1 MAIFHLSFSMLK
13 RSAGKSSC
21 YLAAYNARERIEDVR
36 TGDVYDYS
44 YRSDLFHHCILAP
57 KHTPFNIVENSAVL
71 WNEIEKVEKR
81 KDAQLS
87 RYFDIAIPVEL
98 DNDAKIALVKNY
110 CKRNFVSKGMIAD
123 ISFHDLDGHNPH
135 AHVMLTLREI
145 TPKGFGNK
153 NRSWNEHDLMDEW
166 RTSWSRMS
174 NRALE
179 RTGSANRMDHRSLA
193 AQREEA
199 IALAKAAQEAGRED
213 IANEYLAKAIELAR
227 PALTRID
234 RKSWHTK
241 RAKTLRAAEQVQ
253 AAQTKQAA
261 NDFRQLFNS
270 DVGHLITVN
279 LNTFRIERLKAKP
292 APQPPVQ
299 RSQES
304 AHLPELVV
312 TERKR
317 RFKPVKAKQRDMSLY
332 YGVASKTEKPKLL
345 RRKRKIN
352 LHKLYDFIK
361 IFMSVLVK
369 RPVQKA
375 EKPIGSTA
383 PKPTMPTV
391 ADPLQDAKILTD
403 ISLDEIMIDPVT
415 KLKITRR
422 QWESMGTTSKSADV
436 SVPPDANYNH
446 KPEKKQKP
454 DKTSE
459 AIAFPPL
466 PKEKKVSTKSKG
478 FTLPKLR
485 FGSSKG
491 KDE

>member
-1 MAIFHLSFSMLK
+1 MAIFHLSFNMLK

-57 KHTPFNIVENSAVL
+57 EYTPFNIIENSAVL
-71 WNEIEKVEKR
+71 WNEIEKIEKR

-166 RTSWSRMS
+166 RASWSRMS

-179 RTGSANRMDHRSLA
+179 RVGSRSRMDHRSLA

-199 IALAKAAQEAGRED
+199 IALAKAAQETGRED
-213 IANEYLAKAIELAR
+213 IANEQLAKAIELDR
-227 PALTRID
+227 PALTRIG

-241 RAKTLRAAEQVQ
+241 RAKALRAAEQVQ
-253 AAQTKQAA
+253 AAQAKHAA

-270 DVGHLITVN
+270 DVSHLITVN
-279 LNTFRIERLKAKP
+279 INTFRIERLKAKP
-292 APQPPVQ
+292 VPQQPT
-299 RSQES
+299 
-304 AHLPELVV
+304 LVV
-312 TERKR
+312 PERKR
-317 RFKPVKAKQRDMSLY
+317 RFKPVEAKQKDMSLY
-332 YGVASKTEKPKLL
+332 YGVTSKTEKPVLL
-345 RRKRKIN
+345 RRKRKIK
-352 LHKLYDFIK
+352 LHKLYDFVK
-361 IFMSVLVK
+361 SFMSVLVK
-369 RPVQKA
+369 HPVQEV
-375 EKPIGSTA
+375 EKPCGRAT
-383 PKPTMPTV
+383 PKPTESIV
-391 ADPLQDAKILTD
+391 ADPL
-403 ISLDEIMIDPVT
+403 DEVMIDPVT

-422 QWESMGTTSKSADV
+422 QWEAMGTTRKSVEVSKSA
-436 SVPPDANYNH
+436 DANYNH
-446 KPEKKQKP
+446 KVEKRP
-454 DKTSE
+454 TVVESDRSLV
-459 AIAFPPL
+459 FPPL
-466 PKEKKVSTKSKG
+466 PKESKVATKSKG
-478 FTLPKLR
+478 FTFPQFR
-485 FGSSKG
+485 FGSRKR

>member
-1 MAIFHLSFSMLK
+1 MAIFHLSFSVLK

-21 YLAAYNARERIEDVR
+21 YLAAYNAREKIEDMR

-57 KHTPFNIVENSAVL
+57 EHTPFNFIKNSAVL

-145 TPKGFGNK
+145 TPNGFGNK
-153 NRSWNEHDLMDEW
+153 NRSWNEHNLMDEW
-166 RTSWSRMS
+166 RASWSRMS

-179 RTGSANRMDHRSLA
+179 RTGFANRIDHRSLT

-199 IALAKAAQEAGRED
+199 IELAKQAQEAGNEKV
-213 IANEYLAKAIELAR
+213 ANQHLAKAVELNR

-234 RKSWHTK
+234 RQSWHTK

-270 DVGHLITVN
+270 EVGHLITVN

-292 APQPPVQ
+292 APQQP
-299 RSQES
+299 
-304 AHLPELVV
+304 ALVV
-312 TERKR
+312 PERKR
-317 RFKPVKAKQRDMSLY
+317 RFKPVQAKQRDMSLY
-332 YGVASKTEKPKLL
+332 YGVAPKTAKPTLL

-361 IFMSVLVK
+361 TFMSVLVMY
-369 RPVQKA
+369 
-375 EKPIGSTA
+375 PIHNAIPEPTITTVVA
-383 PKPTMPTV
+383 PDV
-391 ADPLQDAKILTD
+391 IDPL
-403 ISLDEIMIDPVT
+403 DEVMIDPVT

-422 QWESMGTTSKSADV
+422 QWESMGTTSQSADV
-436 SVPPDANYNH
+436 SVPPAANYNH
-446 KPEKKQKP
+446 EPEKKQKP

-459 AIAFPPL
+459 AISFPPL

-485 FGSSKG
+485 FGSGKR

>member
-57 KHTPFNIVENSAVL
+57 EHTPFNIIENSAVL
-71 WNEIEKVEKR
+71 WNEIEQIEKR

-145 TPKGFGNK
+145 TPQGFGNK
-153 NRSWNEHDLMDEW
+153 NRSWNEHSLMDEW
-166 RTSWSRMS
+166 RASWSRMS

-179 RTGSANRMDHRSLA
+179 RTGSANRIDHRSLT

-199 IALAKAAQEAGRED
+199 ITLAKEAQEAGRED
-213 IANEYLAKAIELAR
+213 IANEHLAKAIELDR

-241 RAKTLRAAEQVQ
+241 RAKNLRAAEQVQ

-270 DVGHLITVN
+270 GVGHLITVN
-279 LNTFRIERLKAKP
+279 INTFRIERLKAKP
-292 APQPPVQ
+292 APQQP
-299 RSQES
+299 
-304 AHLPELVV
+304 ALVV
-312 TERKR
+312 PERKR
-317 RFKPVKAKQRDMSLY
+317 RFKPAEVKSKDMSLY
-332 YGVASKTEKPKLL
+332 YGVAPKTEKPTLL

-352 LHKLYDFIK
+352 LNKLSDFIK
-361 IFMSVLVK
+361 SFMSVLIK
-369 RPVQKA
+369 RPVNK
-375 EKPIGSTA
+375 
-383 PKPTMPTV
+383 TMPEPNTTAAPAV
-391 ADPLQDAKILTD
+391 ID
-403 ISLDEIMIDPVT
+403 SLDEVMIDPVT

-422 QWESMGTTSKSADV
+422 QWEAMGTTSKLADV
-436 SVPPDANYNH
+436 SLPPDANYNH
-446 KPEKKQKP
+446 KVEKRP
-454 DKTSE
+454 TVVESGRSLV
-459 AIAFPPL
+459 FPPL
-466 PKEKKVSTKSKG
+466 PKESKVATKSKG
-478 FTLPKLR
+478 FTFPQFL
-485 FGSSKG
+485 FGSRKR

>member
-1 MAIFHLSFSMLK
+1 MAMFHLSFNMLK

-44 YRSDLFHHCILAP
+44 YRSDLFYHCILAP
-57 KHTPFNIVENSAVL
+57 EYTPLNIVENSAVL
-71 WNEIEKVEKR
+71 WNEIEQLEKR

-145 TPKGFGNK
+145 TPDGFGNK
-153 NRSWNEHDLMDEW
+153 NRSWNKHDLMDEW
-166 RTSWSRMS
+166 RASWSRMS

-199 IALAKAAQEAGRED
+199 IALAEAAQETGRQD
-213 IANEYLAKAIELAR
+213 IANEHLAKAIELNR
-227 PALTRID
+227 PVMTRIN
-234 RKSWHTK
+234 RRSWHTK
-241 RAKTLRAAEQVQ
+241 RAKALRAAEQVQ
-253 AAQTKQAA
+253 AAQAKQAA

-270 DVGHLITVN
+270 DVSHLITVN

-292 APQPPVQ
+292 AQQQP
-299 RSQES
+299 
-304 AHLPELVV
+304 ALVV
-312 TERKR
+312 LARKR
-317 RFKPVKAKQRDMSLY
+317 RFKPVEVKQKDISLY
-332 YGVASKTEKPKLL
+332 YGIAPKTEKPTLL
-345 RRKRKIN
+345 RRKRRIN

-361 IFMSVLVK
+361 SFVSVLVK
-369 RPVQKA
+369 RPVKEA
-375 EKPIGSTA
+375 MSESSTTDT
-383 PKPTMPTV
+383 PVVT
-391 ADPLQDAKILTD
+391 DPL
-403 ISLDEIMIDPVT
+403 DEVMIDPVT
-415 KLKITRR
+415 KLKITKR
-422 QWESMGTTSKSADV
+422 QWEAMGATSKSVEVSKSAD
-436 SVPPDANYNH
+436 SNYEH
-446 KPEKKQKP
+446 KVEKRP
-454 DKTSE
+454 TIVEPGGS
-459 AIAFPPL
+459 IAFPPL
-466 PKEKKVSTKSKG
+466 PKESKVATKSKG
-478 FTLPKLR
+478 FTFPKFR
-485 FGSSKG
+485 FGSGKR

>member
-21 YLAAYNARERIEDVR
+21 YLAAYNARGRIEDVR

-57 KHTPFNIVENSAVL
+57 EHTPFNIIENSAVL

-135 AHVMLTLREI
+135 AHIMLTLREI
-145 TPKGFGNK
+145 TPQGFGNK

-166 RTSWSRMS
+166 RASWSRMS

-199 IALAKAAQEAGRED
+199 IALAKAAQETGRQD
-213 IANEYLAKAIELAR
+213 IANEHLTKAIKLNR

-234 RKSWHTK
+234 RKSWHTR
-241 RAKTLRAAEQVQ
+241 RAKDLRAAEQAQ
-253 AAQTKQAA
+253 AAQVKQAA

-270 DVGHLITVN
+270 DVGHLMTVN
-279 LNTFRIERLKAKP
+279 LNTFRVESLKAKP
-292 APQPPVQ
+292 VPQHPIQ
-299 RSQES
+299 RSSVPVSQPV
-304 AHLPELVV
+304 LVIPEKKHCFQPA
-312 TERKR
+312 R
-317 RFKPVKAKQRDMSLY
+317 VKQKDMSLY
-332 YGVASKTEKPKLL
+332 YGVAPKTAKPTLL

-352 LHKLYDFIK
+352 LHKLYEFIK
-361 IFMSVLVK
+361 TFMSVLVK
-369 RPVQKA
+369 HPAHKA
-375 EKPIGSTA
+375 IPEPTITTVVA
-383 PKPTMPTV
+383 PAV
-391 ADPLQDAKILTD
+391 IDP
-403 ISLDEIMIDPVT
+403 LDEIMIDPVT

-422 QWESMGTTSKSADV
+422 QWDAMGTTSKSAEV
-436 SVPPDANYNH
+436 SIPLEANYNH
-446 KPEKKQKP
+446 KSEKKQES
-454 DKTSE
+454 DKTSRSV
-459 AIAFPPL
+459 AFPPL
-466 PKEKKVSTKSKG
+466 PKESKVPAKSKG

-485 FGSSKG
+485 FGSG
-491 KDE
+491 KRKDD

>member
-57 KHTPFNIVENSAVL
+57 EHSPLNIIENSAVL
-71 WNEIEKVEKR
+71 WNEIEKIEKR

-98 DNDAKIALVKNY
+98 NNDAKIALVKNY

-145 TPKGFGNK
+145 TPQGFGNK

-166 RTSWSRMS
+166 RASWARMS

-179 RTGSANRMDHRSLA
+179 RTGSANRIDHRSLA

-199 IALAKAAQEAGRED
+199 IALANAAQEAGRKD
-213 IANEYLAKAIELAR
+213 IANEHLAKAIELNH

-241 RAKTLRAAEQVQ
+241 RAKALRAAEQAQ
-253 AAQTKQAA
+253 ATLAKQAA

-270 DVGHLITVN
+270 DVGHFITVN

-292 APQPPVQ
+292 APQQPVQ
-299 RSQES
+299 RS
-304 AHLPELVV
+304 PEPVRQPVLVV
-312 TERKR
+312 PERKR
-317 RFKPVKAKQRDMSLY
+317 RFKPVEVKSKEMSLY
-332 YGVASKTEKPKLL
+332 YGVASKTEKPVLL
-345 RRKRKIN
+345 KRKRKIN

-361 IFMSVLVK
+361 TFVSVLVK
-369 RPVQKA
+369 RLGDKA
-375 EKPIGSTA
+375 VPEPAIT
-383 PKPTMPTV
+383 TV
-391 ADPLQDAKILTD
+391 AAPAVIDPLQDTKILTD

-422 QWESMGTTSKSADV
+422 QWEAMGTTRKSVEVSKSAD
-436 SVPPDANYNH
+436 ANYEH
-446 KPEKKQKP
+446 KVEKRP
-454 DKTSE
+454 TVVESGRSLV
-459 AIAFPPL
+459 FPPL
-466 PKEKKVSTKSKG
+466 PKESKVATKSKS
-478 FTLPKLR
+478 FTFPQFR
-485 FGSSKG
+485 FGSRKR

>member
-13 RSAGKSSC
+13 RSTGKSSC
-21 YLAAYNARERIEDVR
+21 YLAAYNAREKIEDMR

-57 KHTPFNIVENSAVL
+57 EHSPLNIIENSAVL
-71 WNEIEKVEKR
+71 WNEIEKTEKR

-145 TPKGFGNK
+145 TPQGFGNK

-166 RTSWSRMS
+166 RASWARMS

-179 RTGSANRMDHRSLA
+179 RTGSANRIDHRSLT

-199 IALAKAAQEAGRED
+199 IKLAKAAQETGRQD
-213 IANEYLAKAIELAR
+213 IVNEQLARAVELNR

-234 RKSWHTK
+234 RKSWHTR
-241 RAKTLRAAEQVQ
+241 RAKGLRAAEQVQ
-253 AAQTKQAA
+253 AAQAKEAA
-261 NDFRQLFNS
+261 DDFRQLFNS
-270 DVGHLITVN
+270 DVGHLMTVN
-279 LNTFRIERLKAKP
+279 LNSFRIETVKTKP
-292 APQPPVQ
+292 APLHPIQ
-299 RSQES
+299 RS
-304 AHLPELVV
+304 PEAARQPVLVV
-312 TERKR
+312 PKRKR
-317 RFKPVKAKQRDMSLY
+317 RFKPVETKQRDMSLY
-332 YGVASKTEKPKLL
+332 YGVKPVTTKPTLL

-361 IFMSVLVK
+361 TFVSVLVK
-369 RPVQKA
+369 RPVKEMISESA
-375 EKPIGSTA
+375 TRTSAA
-383 PKPTMPTV
+383 PAV
-391 ADPLQDAKILTD
+391 ADPL
-403 ISLDEIMIDPVT
+403 DEVMIDPVT

-422 QWESMGTTSKSADV
+422 QWEAMGKGIKPAEVSK
-436 SVPPDANYNH
+436 PLEANYDYKSEN
-446 KPEKKQKP
+446 KPNADEP
-454 DKTSE
+454 TASV
-459 AIAFPPL
+459 AFASL
-466 PKEKKVSTKSKG
+466 PKEKKVATKPKI
-478 FTLPKLR
+478 FTLPKFRL
-485 FGSSKG
+485 GLIKPNNQ
-491 KDE
+491 

>member
-21 YLAAYNARERIEDVR
+21 YLAAYNARERIEDMR

-57 KHTPFNIVENSAVL
+57 EHTPFNIVENSAVL
-71 WNEIEKVEKR
+71 WNEIEKIEKR

-145 TPKGFGNK
+145 TPQGFGNK

-166 RTSWSRMS
+166 RASWARMS

-199 IALAKAAQEAGRED
+199 IALAKAAKETGRQD
-213 IANEYLAKAIELAR
+213 IANEQLARAVELNR

-241 RAKTLRAAEQVQ
+241 RAKALRAAEQVQ
-253 AAQTKQAA
+253 AAHTKQAA

-270 DVGHLITVN
+270 DVGHLMIVN

-292 APQPPVQ
+292 AKQHPIQ
-299 RSQES
+299 RSPES

-312 TERKR
+312 PERKR
-317 RFKPVKAKQRDMSLY
+317 RFKPVQAKQRDMSLH
-332 YGVASKTEKPKLL
+332 YGVAYKNRKT
-345 RRKRKIN
+345 N
-352 LHKLYDFIK
+352 VIK
-361 IFMSVLVK
+361 A
-369 RPVQKA
+369 QA
-375 EKPIGSTA
+375 
-383 PKPTMPTV
+383 
-391 ADPLQDAKILTD
+391 
-403 ISLDEIMIDPVT
+403 
-415 KLKITRR
+415 
-422 QWESMGTTSKSADV
+422 
-436 SVPPDANYNH
+436 
-446 KPEKKQKP
+446 
-454 DKTSE
+454 
-459 AIAFPPL
+459 
-466 PKEKKVSTKSKG
+466 
-478 FTLPKLR
+478 
-485 FGSSKG
+485 
-491 KDE
+491 

>member
-1 MAIFHLSFSMLK
+1 MAMFHLSFNMLK

-21 YLAAYNARERIEDVR
+21 YLAAYNARARIEDMR

-57 KHTPFNIVENSAVL
+57 EHTPLNIVENSAVL
-71 WNEIEKVEKR
+71 WNEIEQIEKR

-145 TPKGFGNK
+145 TPQGFGNK

-166 RTSWSRMS
+166 RASWSRMS

-179 RTGSANRMDHRSLA
+179 RTGSANRMDHRSLT

-199 IALAKAAQEAGRED
+199 IALAKAAQEVGRQD
-213 IANEYLAKAIELAR
+213 IANKQLAKAIELNR
-227 PALTRID
+227 PAFTRIG
-234 RKSWHTK
+234 RKSWHSK
-241 RAKTLRAAEQVQ
+241 RAKALRAADRAQ
-253 AAQTKQAA
+253 AAQAKQAA

-279 LNTFRIERLKAKP
+279 VDSFRIETVKTKP
-292 APQPPVQ
+292 APQHPIQ
-299 RSQES
+299 RS
-304 AHLPELVV
+304 PEPVRQPVLVV
-312 TERKR
+312 PEKKR
-317 RFKPVKAKQRDMSLY
+317 RFKPAEVKQKDMSLY
-332 YGVASKTEKPKLL
+332 YGVAPKTEKPTLL

-361 IFMSVLVK
+361 SFMSVLVK
-369 RPVQKA
+369 RTVKETVPEHVV
-375 EKPIGSTA
+375 G
-383 PKPTMPTV
+383 TV
-391 ADPLQDAKILTD
+391 AAPVVAEP
-403 ISLDEIMIDPVT
+403 LDEIMVDPVT

-422 QWESMGTTSKSADV
+422 QWEAMGATSKSREAPKP
-436 SVPPDANYNH
+436 SDANYIYGPEE
-446 KPEKKQKP
+446 KPTTAP
-454 DKTSE
+454 AAS
-459 AIAFPPL
+459 AMFPPL
-466 PKEKKVSTKSKG
+466 PVSEKHKSITQTTKILKQRCR
-478 FTLPKLR
+478 LNKQKR
-485 FGSSKG
+485 
-491 KDE
+491 DY

>member
-21 YLAAYNARERIEDVR
+21 YLAAYNAREKIEDLR

-57 KHTPFNIVENSAVL
+57 EHTPLNIVENSAAL
-71 WNEIEKVEKR
+71 WNEIEKTEKR

-145 TPKGFGNK
+145 TPQGFGNK

-166 RTSWSRMS
+166 RASWSRMS

-179 RTGSANRMDHRSLA
+179 RTGSANRIDHRSLA

-199 IALAKAAQEAGRED
+199 IVLAKAAQETGRQD
-213 IANEYLAKAIELAR
+213 IANEHLAKAIQLDR

-241 RAKTLRAAEQVQ
+241 RAKALRSAEHTQTAQ
-253 AAQTKQAA
+253 AKQAA

-270 DVGHLITVN
+270 DVGHLMTVN

-292 APQPPVQ
+292 APQSPVQ
-299 RSQES
+299 RS
-304 AHLPELVV
+304 PELARQPVLV
-312 TERKR
+312 IPERKR
-317 RFKPVKAKQRDMSLY
+317 RFKPVEAKQKDMSLY
-332 YGVASKTEKPKLL
+332 YGVAPKTEKPTLL
-345 RRKRKIN
+345 RRKSKIN
-352 LHKLYDFIK
+352 LHKLYNSIKSFI
-361 IFMSVLVK
+361 SVLVK
-369 RPVQKA
+369 RPVKKTEPEPA
-375 EKPIGSTA
+375 TTTVATA
-383 PKPTMPTV
+383 PV
-391 ADPLQDAKILTD
+391 IDPLQDAKILAD

-422 QWESMGTTSKSADV
+422 QWEAMGTTSKSADV

-446 KPEKKQKP
+446 EPEKKQAP
-454 DKTSE
+454 DKTNR
-459 AIAFPPL
+459 AVAFPPL
-466 PKEKKVSTKSKG
+466 PKESKVPAKSKG

-485 FGSSKG
+485 FGSGKR

>member
-21 YLAAYNARERIEDVR
+21 YLAAYNARARIEDVR

-57 KHTPFNIVENSAVL
+57 EHTPFNIVENSAVL
-71 WNEIEKVEKR
+71 WNEIEKTEKR

-87 RYFDIAIPVEL
+87 RYFDIAIPAEL

-145 TPKGFGNK
+145 TPDGFGNK
-153 NRSWNEHDLMDEW
+153 NRSWNEHDLMEEW
-166 RTSWSRMS
+166 RASWSRMS

-179 RTGSANRMDHRSLA
+179 RTGSSNRMDHRSLV

-199 IALAKAAQEAGRED
+199 IDLAKAAQEAGRQD
-213 IANEYLAKAIELAR
+213 IANEQLAKAVELNR
-227 PALTRID
+227 PALTRIA

-241 RAKTLRAAEQVQ
+241 RAKALRATEQVQ
-253 AAQTKQAA
+253 AVQAKQAA
-261 NDFRQLFNS
+261 DDFRQLFNG
-270 DVGHLITVN
+270 DVGHLMAVN

-292 APQPPVQ
+292 APLQPIQ
-299 RSQES
+299 RS
-304 AHLPELVV
+304 PELARQPVLVV
-312 TERKR
+312 PEKKR
-317 RFKPVKAKQRDMSLY
+317 RFKPAEVKQKNMSLY
-332 YGVASKTEKPKLL
+332 YGVQPVTVKPTLL
-345 RRKRKIN
+345 RRKRRIN

-361 IFMSVLVK
+361 TFMSVLVK
-369 RPVQKA
+369 RPVEA
-375 EKPIGSTA
+375 VVPNPAI
-383 PKPTMPTV
+383 
-391 ADPLQDAKILTD
+391 ADP
-403 ISLDEIMIDPVT
+403 LDEIMVEPVT

-436 SVPPDANYNH
+436 TVPPDANYNH
-446 KPEKKQKP
+446 KSDKKQES
-454 DKTSE
+454 DKTSRSV
-459 AIAFPPL
+459 AFPPL
-466 PKEKKVSTKSKG
+466 PKESKVPAKSKG

-485 FGSSKG
+485 FGSSKR

>member
-13 RSAGKSSC
+13 RSAEKSSC

-57 KHTPFNIVENSAVL
+57 EHTPFNIVENSAVL
-71 WNEIEKVEKR
+71 WNEIEKIEKR

-110 CKRNFVSKGMIAD
+110 CKRNFVSKGMVAD

-145 TPKGFGNK
+145 TPQGFGNK

-166 RTSWSRMS
+166 RASWARMS

-179 RTGSANRMDHRSLA
+179 RTGSANRIDHRSLA

-199 IALAKAAQEAGRED
+199 IALTKAAQETGRQD
-213 IANEYLAKAIELAR
+213 IANGQLAKAIELNR

-241 RAKTLRAAEQVQ
+241 RAKALRAAEQVQ

-270 DVGHLITVN
+270 DMGHLMIVN
-279 LNTFRIERLKAKP
+279 LNTFHIESLKAKP
-292 APQPPVQ
+292 AQQHPIQ
-299 RSQES
+299 RSPES

-312 TERKR
+312 PKRKR
-317 RFKPVKAKQRDMSLY
+317 RFKPVQAKQRDMSLY
-332 YGVASKTEKPKLL
+332 YGVAPKTAKPTLL

-361 IFMSVLVK
+361 TFMSVLVK
-369 RPVQKA
+369 
-375 EKPIGSTA
+375 S
-383 PKPTMPTV
+383 PTKETQPEPATCTVPNPTV
-391 ADPLQDAKILTD
+391 SDT
-403 ISLDEIMIDPVT
+403 LDEVMIDPVT
-415 KLKITRR
+415 KLKITKR
-422 QWESMGTTSKSADV
+422 QWEAMGTARRSVEVSK
-436 SVPPDANYNH
+436 PTDANYIYDSKK
-446 KPEKKQKP
+446 KPVANEHN
-454 DKTSE
+454 KTVT
-459 AIAFPPL
+459 FPPL
-466 PKEKKVSTKSKG
+466 PDDAENKNAQTRKINFKLVGRLSFKWKSNKI
-478 FTLPKLR
+478 
-485 FGSSKG
+485 
-491 KDE
+491 

>member
-21 YLAAYNARERIEDVR
+21 YLAAYNARGRIEDVR

-57 KHTPFNIVENSAVL
+57 EHTPFNIIENSAVL

-145 TPKGFGNK
+145 TPQGFGNK

-166 RTSWSRMS
+166 RASWSRMS

-179 RTGSANRMDHRSLA
+179 RTGSANRIDHRSLA

-199 IALAKAAQEAGRED
+199 IALANAAKETGRQD
-213 IANEYLAKAIELAR
+213 IANEQLARAVELNR

-241 RAKTLRAAEQVQ
+241 RAKALRAAEQIQ

-261 NDFRQLFNS
+261 DDFRQLFNS
-270 DVGHLITVN
+270 DVSHLITVN
-279 LNTFRIERLKAKP
+279 LSTFRIERLKAKP
-292 APQPPVQ
+292 SPQQPV
-299 RSQES
+299 
-304 AHLPELVV
+304 LVV
-312 TERKR
+312 PERKR
-317 RFKPVKAKQRDMSLY
+317 HFKPTEVKPKDMSLH
-332 YGVASKTEKPKLL
+332 YGVASKIEKPALL
-345 RRKRKIN
+345 RHKRKIN
-352 LHKLYDFIK
+352 LHKMYDFIK
-361 IFMSVLVK
+361 TFMSVLVK
-369 RPVQKA
+369 RPAKKA
-375 EKPIGSTA
+375 SQEAAIPTTA
-383 PKPTMPTV
+383 AAAV
-391 ADPLQDAKILTD
+391 ADP
-403 ISLDEIMIDPVT
+403 LDEIMIDPVT

-446 KPEKKQKP
+446 EPEKKQKP

-459 AIAFPPL
+459 AIFFPPL
-466 PKEKKVSTKSKG
+466 PKGKKVSTKSKG

-485 FGSSKG
+485 FGSSKR